1 VRYATS
7 PKNIT
12 GCVLAISGPV
22 LVAAGVLVPLAGLA
36 LMPVLYAAGAL
47 AAPARRRVP
56 RVAGVDLREVER
68 CLRDVQRRALP
79 PVPREIRFKIKNIT
93 ATIAAV
99 LPRAGDLRSGSFD
112 QYVLVR
118 CATDYLPTAFQA
130 YLALPRDYAEHR
142 IVTDGKTPLALLLE
156 QLDVL
161 AFQVEAIAERVNRMH
176 SDQLIAHGRFLEEK
190 FGPGP
195 LDLEAR

>member
-1 VRYATS
+1 
-7 PKNIT
+7 
-12 GCVLAISGPV
+12 VLAISGPV

-56 RVAGVDLREVER
+56 RVAGVDLREVQR
-68 CLRDVQRRALP
+68 SLRDVQRRALP
-79 PVPREIRFKIKNIT
+79 PMPRRIRSKVKNIAT
-93 ATIAAV
+93 TIADV
-99 LPRAGDLRSGSFD
+99 LPRAGDLGSGSFD

-118 CATDYLPTAFQA
+118 CAMDYLPTALHA
-130 YLALPRDYAEHR
+130 YQALPRAYAEHR
-142 IVTDGKTPLALLLE
+142 IVADGKTPLALLSE

-161 AFQVEAIAERVNRMH
+161 TSQVEEIAERVNRMH
-176 SDQLIAHGRFLEEK
+176 SDKLVAHGRFLREK
-190 FGPGP
+190 FGRGP